1 MSELETSIGYIPIA
15 VHDSFKKDLD
25 NYVSNSLKASIST
38 SVVEASSMPKN
49 AASPPSLSEQL
60 TNSSRHRSL
69 SKSKSDSLILSNTRV
84 EDEEPPKST
93 HGRRESKVKEHF
105 FKFMSVAEQQEEAKV
120 IADQQEQT
128 TDTVHQKEQTKLS
141 ADMAGQQETS
151 ADTLNQQEQGF
162 ADINDQEK
170 QTISSADISDKQED
184 LPIDLIDQQEE
195 DRSSAETTDR
205 VKPSARRQMDMSGR
219 YMKHTLKRHTSTET
233 GNSRR
238 QSWSSDVTDLSHMPG
253 TIKEFSKVCY
263 G

>member
-15 VHDSFKKDLD
+15 AHDSFKKDLD
-25 NYVSNSLKASIST
+25 NYVSNSLKASVST
-38 SVVEASSMPKN
+38 SVVEGHSMPKN

-60 TNSSRHRSL
+60 TDNSGHRSL

-84 EDEEPPKST
+84 EDGEPPKS
-93 HGRRESKVKEHF
+93 RRESKVKEHF
-105 FKFMSVAEQQEEAKV
+105 FKFMSVAEQQQAKV

-141 ADMAGQQETS
+141 AEMAGQQETS
-151 ADTLNQQEQGF
+151 VDTLNREEQEGII
-162 ADINDQEK
+162 DINNHEK
-170 QTISSADISDKQED
+170 QTADIIDKQED
-184 LPIDLIDQQEE
+184 LPIDLADQQEE
-195 DRSSAETTDR
+195 DRSSTDTTDQ
-205 VKPSARRQMDMSGR
+205 VKPSARRQMDMSNP
-219 YMKHTLKRHTSTET
+219 YMKHTLKRSTSTET

>member
-15 VHDSFKKDLD
+15 AHDSFKKDLD
-25 NYVSNSLKASIST
+25 NYVSNSLKASVST
-38 SVVEASSMPKN
+38 SVVEARSMPKN
-49 AASPPSLSEQL
+49 AASPPPLSEQL
-60 TNSSRHRSL
+60 TNSSGHRSL

-84 EDEEPPKST
+84 EDGEPPKST

-105 FKFMSVAEQQEEAKV
+105 FKFMSVAEQQQAKV

-141 ADMAGQQETS
+141 ADVAAQQETS

-162 ADINDQEK
+162 TDINDLEK
-170 QTISSADISDKQED
+170 QTISISDKQED

-205 VKPSARRQMDMSGR
+205 VKPSARRQMDMSGQ